1 MKYEIRHRSY
11 RPTIGGKSVP
21 EGSMIN
27 DLGDHAVYYIGSF
40 SEFNP
45 IGLIDDIAVYVR
57 KETTTSINQQK
68 PFKLIGFE
76 LEGGLNYHGDT
87 FNNNEAIEFSKE
99 DLLRI
104 ANAMDD
110 TDTLQ
115 IAVVDSIDEYS
126 FEKDIKKV
134 TGI

>member
-21 EGSMIN
+21 KSKTIN
-27 DLGDHAVYYIGSF
+27 DLGKDAVYYIGSF

-45 IGLIDDIAVYVR
+45 LGYVDDIAVYVK
-57 KETTTSINQQK
+57 KEPTASINQQK
-68 PFKLIGFE
+68 PFKLPGFN
-76 LEGGLNYHGDT
+76 LKKGMGYHGSD
-87 FNNNEAIEFSKE
+87 FNNNRAVEFSKQ

-110 TDTLQ
+110 TDSLQ
-115 IAVVDSIDEYS
+115 IAMPDSYPGRFVE
-126 FEKDIKKV
+126 DIKEITK
-134 TGI
+134 